1 MISIIVPALN
11 EERRVVT
18 CLSAMQPLRQAGH
31 EIILVDGG
39 SIDRTAELSR
49 CLVDRVVVEPPGRA
63 RQMNVGAGLARG
75 DVLLFVHADTML
87 PPGADRLILD
97 GLAAQE
103 RGWGRFNVRL
113 SGGHRS
119 FRMVEYMMNW
129 RSSVTS
135 IATGD
140 QGIFVCRK
148 WFEDVGGYPD
158 IPLMEDIAL
167 SGALKR
173 LGPPLCIARPVETSS
188 RRWERH
194 GPLRTILLMW
204 GLRLA
209 YFLGVS
215 PSRLNRIYFRHP

>member
-1 MISIIVPALN
+1 
-11 EERRVVT
+11 
-18 CLSAMQPLRQAGH
+18 MQPLRQAGH

-49 CLVDRVVVEPPGRA
+49 PLVDRAVVESRGRA
-63 RQMNVGAGLARG
+63 RQMNVGAGRARG
-75 DVLLFVHADTML
+75 DVLLFVHADTTL
-87 PPGADRLILD
+87 PPGADRLVLD
-97 GLAAQE
+97 GLAANE
-103 RGWGRFNVRL
+103 RGWGRFDVRL
-113 SGGHRS
+113 SGGYRI

-148 WFEDVGGYPD
+148 WFEAVGGYPD

-167 SGALKR
+167 SEALKR
-173 LGPPLCIARPVETSS
+173 LGPPLCISRPVETSS

-215 PSRLNRIYFRHP
+215 PARLHRLYCRHP